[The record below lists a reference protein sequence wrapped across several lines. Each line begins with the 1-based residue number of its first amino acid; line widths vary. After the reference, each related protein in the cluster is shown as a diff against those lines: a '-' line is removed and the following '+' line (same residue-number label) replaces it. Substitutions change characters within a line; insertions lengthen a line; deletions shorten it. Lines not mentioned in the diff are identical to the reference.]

1 MNYTLNHLPERDA
14 KPREKGYTM
23 AMDKGLSIRE
33 VEDFIEVAG
42 EYVDIVKLG
51 WSTSYV
57 VPNLQGKL
65 DVYKAA
71 GIPVYFGGTL
81 FEAFIIRNEFKEY
94 RRLLDKYQLQYA
106 EVSDGSIELPHE
118 EKCNYIST
126 LASQVTVLS
135 EVGSKDDQKIIPPY
149 KWISLMQAELDAGSW
164 KVIGEAR
171 EGGNVGLFRSTGEVR
186 SGLVEEILTKIP
198 FEKIIW
204 EAPQKEQQ
212 VWFVKLLGANVN
224 LGNISPSEVVP
235 LETIRLGLRG
245 DTFLHF
251 IDLSEVK

>member
-1 MNYTLNHLPERDA
+1 
-14 KPREKGYTM
+14 M

-42 EYVDIVKLG
+42 AYVDIVKLG

-57 VPNLQGKL
+57 VPNLKKKL
-65 DVYKAA
+65 EVYRAA
-71 GIPVYFGGTL
+71 GLPVYFGGTL
-81 FEAFIIRNEFKEY
+81 FEAFIIRNQFDEY
-94 RRLLDKYQLQYA
+94 RRILDEFQMQHA
-106 EVSDGSIELPHE
+106 EVSDGSIELQHDT
-118 EKCNYIST
+118 KCEYIRT
-126 LASQVTVLS
+126 LAEQVTVLS

-149 KWISLMQAELDAGSW
+149 KWISLMQAELDAGAW

-186 SGLVEEILTKIP
+186 SGLVEEILTRIP

-212 VWFVKLLGANVN
+212 VWFIKLLGANVN

-245 DTFLHF
+245 DTILHF
-251 IDLSEVK
+251 LNMDSIL